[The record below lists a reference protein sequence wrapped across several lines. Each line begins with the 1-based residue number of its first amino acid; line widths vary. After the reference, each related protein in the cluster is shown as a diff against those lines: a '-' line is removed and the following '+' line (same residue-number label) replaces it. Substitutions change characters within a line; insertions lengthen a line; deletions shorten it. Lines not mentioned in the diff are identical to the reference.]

1 MLKDLLLCLK
11 YTYCMQISIASC
23 WGVNF
28 TGKQKPFS
36 VKTPI
41 ALWIKVFLISVL

>member
-1 MLKDLLLCLK
+1 
-11 YTYCMQISIASC
+11 MQISIASC

-41 ALWIKVFLISVL
+41 ALWIKVFLIIVL